1 MKGVKEGQHATLR
14 VEDREYMARVEDI
27 RERHVVLGLSRVP
40 DEPFVE
46 GAEATLETV
55 DFRGLHR
62 LTGRLDPD
70 RVQPDVVLLR
80 WEDAEDIQRRQ
91 FVRVEAPC
99 IVDVRRQGREPISTY
114 TVNVSGSGFLLA
126 GPDDLAVG
134 EQVVLTVKLGGDEE
148 DVLEATC
155 EVVRITGN
163 GHRGVHII
171 DIEEPD
177 RERLVH
183 YVFERQRSAPRVR
196 LQ

>member
-14 VEDREYMARVEDI
+14 VEDREYMARVEAI
-27 RERHVVLGLSRVP
+27 CERHVVLGLSRVP
-40 DEPFVE
+40 EEPFEE
-46 GAEATLETV
+46 GSEATLETV

-62 LTGRLDPD
+62 LTGTLDPD
-70 RVQPDVVLLR
+70 RVEPDVVLLR
-80 WEDAEDIQRRQ
+80 WEDVEDIQRRQ

-99 IVDVRRQGREPISTY
+99 AVEVRRPGRKPIATY

-134 EQVVLTVKLGGDEE
+134 DQVTLSVKLGIHDDEP
-148 DVLEATC
+148 LEAMC

-171 DIEEPD
+171 DIDEPA

-183 YVFERQRSAPRVR
+183 YVFERQRTAPRVR
-196 LQ
+196 IQ

>member
-14 VEDREYMARVEDI
+14 VADREFMARVEDV

-46 GAEATLETV
+46 GTEATLETV
-55 DFRGLHR
+55 DARGLHR
-62 LTGRLDPD
+62 LTGTLDPD
-70 RVQPDVVLLR
+70 RVEADVVLLR
-80 WEDAEDIQRRQ
+80 WEEVEDIQRRQ

-99 IVDVRRQGREPISTY
+99 IVEVRRPGRKPISTY

-126 GPDDLAVG
+126 GPDDLDVG
-134 EQVVLTVKLGGDEE
+134 EQVALTVKLGGDEE
-148 DVLEATC
+148 EVLEAMC

-171 DIEEPD
+171 EIEEPD

-183 YVFERQRSAPRVR
+183 YVFERQRTAPRVR
-196 LQ
+196 IQ